1 MTLQLK
7 QARSSLVQFEDLYLS
22 VFEGDEYKKSR
33 EYRRQ
38 SPKMRKAIDDLFKK
52 MDSKGS
58 NFLNNFEKTITD
70 VAKRHRVPESKLYD
84 YFEKEASEFMS

>member
-1 MTLQLK
+1 MRLQPK
-7 QARSSLVQFEDLYLS
+7 QARSNQVEFEDLYS
-22 VFEGDEYKKSR
+22 SIFEGDEYKKSK
-33 EYRRQ
+33 EYKRQ

-70 VAKRHRVPESKLYD
+70 VSKKHRVPENKLYD
-84 YFEKEASEFMS
+84 YFEKEASDFMS

>member
-7 QARSSLVQFEDLYLS
+7 QARSSLEKFEDLYLS

-33 EYRRQ
+33 EYKRH
-38 SPKMRKAIDDLFKK
+38 SPKMRKGIDDFFKK

-70 VAKRHRVPESKLYD
+70 VSKRYRVPEKQLYD
-84 YFEKEASEFMS
+84 YFENEAMDILK

>member
-1 MTLQLK
+1 VK
-7 QARSSLVQFEDLYLS
+7 FEDLYLS

-33 EYRRQ
+33 EYKRQ

-58 NFLNNFEKTITD
+58 NFLNNFEKVIKD
-70 VAKRHRVPESKLYD
+70 VARKNRVPEKKIMD

>member
-1 MTLQLK
+1 MK
-7 QARSSLVQFEDLYLS
+7 FEDLYLS

-58 NFLNNFEKTITD
+58 NFLNNFEKTISD
-70 VAKRHRVPESKLYD
+70 VAKRHRVPEKKLYD